1 MNNSFD
7 IRYSEVKSVFENI
20 AAKVICATF
29 NETPETSTMCLKVM
43 HKGALLEYF
52 YIKGN
57 TQVYRYINEDN
68 LTPLS
73 SIPAQLERMILSD
86 IEL

>member
-1 MNNSFD
+1 MDNKFQTH
-7 IRYSEVKSVFENI
+7 YLEVKQVFQKMAERISSVE
-20 AAKVICATF
+20 F
-29 NETPETSTMCLKVM
+29 NETIETSTLCLKVM

-57 TQVYRYINEDN
+57 LQVYRYINEDN
-68 LTPLS
+68 LTSLS
-73 SIPAQLERMILSD
+73 SIPEQLERMILSD

>member
-1 MNNSFD
+1 MNNSFNA
-7 IRYSEVKSVFENI
+7 RYSEVKSVFENI
-20 AAKVICATF
+20 AAKVTCATF
-29 NETPETSTMCLKVM
+29 NETPETSTMCLKIM
-43 HKGALLEYF
+43 HKAALFEYF

-57 TQVYRYINEDN
+57 LQVYRYINEDN

-73 SIPAQLERMILSD
+73 SIPEQLERMILSD

>member
-1 MNNSFD
+1 MNSSFNT
-7 IRYSEVKSVFENI
+7 RYLEVKQVFEKISNRVI
-20 AAKVICATF
+20 SAKF
-29 NETPETSTMCLKVM
+29 SETPETSTLCLKVM
-43 HKGALLEYF
+43 HKSALLEYF

-57 TQVYRYINEDN
+57 LQVYRYVNEDN

-73 SIPAQLERMILSD
+73 SIPEQLERMILSD

>member
-1 MNNSFD
+1 MNNSFNT
-7 IRYSEVKSVFENI
+7 RYSEVKSVFENI
-20 AAKVICATF
+20 AAKVTCATF

-43 HKGALLEYF
+43 HKSALLEYF

-73 SIPAQLERMILSD
+73 SIPEQLERMILSD

>member
-1 MNNSFD
+1 MNSSFNT
-7 IRYSEVKSVFENI
+7 RYLEVKQVFEKISNRVI
-20 AAKVICATF
+20 AAKF
-29 NETPETSTMCLKVM
+29 SETPETSTLCLKVM
-43 HKGALLEYF
+43 HKSALLEYF

-57 TQVYRYINEDN
+57 LQVYRYVNEDN

-73 SIPAQLERMILSD
+73 SIPEQLERMILSD

>member
-1 MNNSFD
+1 MDNKFQTH
-7 IRYSEVKSVFENI
+7 YLEVKQVFQKMAERI
-20 AAKVICATF
+20 SSAVF
-29 NETPETSTMCLKVM
+29 NETIETSTLCLKVM

-57 TQVYRYINEDN
+57 LQVYRYINEDN
-68 LTPLS
+68 LTSLS
-73 SIPAQLERMILSD
+73 SIPEQLERMILSD

>member
-1 MNNSFD
+1 MDNKFQTH
-7 IRYSEVKSVFENI
+7 YLEVKQVFQKI
-20 AAKVICATF
+20 AERISSAEF
-29 NETPETSTMCLKVM
+29 NETIETSTLCLKVM

-57 TQVYRYINEDN
+57 LQVYRYINEDN
-68 LTPLS
+68 LTSLS
-73 SIPAQLERMILSD
+73 SIPEQLERMILSD